1 MINCLPRLTNLH
13 TVLTTS
19 CLLLNL
25 PFALSDHEAI
35 TTLFLNANIVSIR
48 TPLFVDNCIVK
59 PTLNFIK
66 LAANSI
72 SCKLLFLLFCSL
84 HRPIVLYL
92 WVLCIPGVFQYY
104 ITSTLTLRHAM
115 YTDVL
120 YLMCNRLRL
129 STDIKSLLTYLLTYS
144 SLEHLLHP
152 RALQKL
158 EVNIHWNVKAPIC

>member
-35 TTLFLNANIVSIR
+35 ITLFLNANIVSIR

-59 PTLNFIK
+59 QALNFIK

-84 HRPIVLYL
+84 HRLIVLYL

-104 ITSTLTLRHAM
+104 ITSTLTLLHAM

-129 STDIKSLLTYLLTYS
+129 STDIKSLLTYLLTYLTKIEI
-144 SLEHLLHP
+144 SLI
-152 RALQKL
+152 KS
-158 EVNIHWNVKAPIC
+158 

>member
-25 PFALSDHEAI
+25 TFALSDHEAI
-35 TTLFLNANIVSIR
+35 TTLFLNANIFSIR

-84 HRPIVLYL
+84 RRPIVLYL
-92 WVLCIPGVFQYY
+92 WVLCIPGVLSVIF
-104 ITSTLTLRHAM
+104 TSTLTLTHAL
-115 YTDVL
+115 YTVFL
-120 YLMCNRLRL
+120 LCFMCNRLRL
-129 STDIKSLLTYLLTYS
+129 STDIKSLLTYLLTY
-144 SLEHLLHP
+144 LLT
-152 RALQKL
+152 
-158 EVNIHWNVKAPIC
+158 